1 MSKKKKRKLKY
12 DLNFNDLYTIIQ
24 DTVGVLST
32 QLSSPM
38 GAAQSNQ
45 TFEQLTPES
54 PYIDGDVV
62 RLFLKTFFLVDLKK
76 T

>member
-1 MSKKKKRKLKY
+1 M
-12 DLNFNDLYTIIQ
+12 
-24 DTVGVLST
+24 GVLST

>member
-1 MSKKKKRKLKY
+1 M
-12 DLNFNDLYTIIQ
+12 
-24 DTVGVLST
+24 GVLST

-38 GAAQSNQ
+38 GAAQSSE

-62 RLFLKTFFLVDLKK
+62 RLFFKTFSLVH
-76 T
+76 